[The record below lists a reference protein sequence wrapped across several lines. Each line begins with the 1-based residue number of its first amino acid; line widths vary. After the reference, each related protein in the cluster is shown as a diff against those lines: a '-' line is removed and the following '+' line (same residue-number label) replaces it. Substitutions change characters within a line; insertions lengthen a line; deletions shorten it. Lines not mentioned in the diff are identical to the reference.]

1 MPRRS
6 TLRASDADREYVA
19 EKLRQAAA
27 EGRILAEE
35 LEQRLEA
42 TFTARTYGEL
52 SAVVSDLPR
61 DRTVT
66 GPARRV
72 PVRLRPATIVAL
84 VILFPMVLAIATAA
98 IVAIVALITAWAI
111 AVTLAGLFLG
121 PRARTLRGP
130 WAVGY
135 RAFSDRRGRRH
146 IAGGFT
152 PWL

>member
-1 MPRRS
+1 
-6 TLRASDADREYVA
+6 LRASDADREYVA
-19 EKLRQAAA
+19 ERLRHAAA

-42 TFTARTYGEL
+42 TFTAKTYGEL
-52 SAVVSDLPR
+52 NDVVADLPL
-61 DRTVT
+61 DRPVA
-66 GPARRV
+66 GPGRRV

-98 IVAIVALITAWAI
+98 IVAIAALITAWAI

-121 PRARTLRGP
+121 PRARALRGP
-130 WAVGY
+130 WAVGCG
-135 RAFSDRRGRRH
+135 AWHARRGRRH
-146 IAGGFT
+146 IAGSYT